1 MKILKTL
8 IGHDVWV
15 GANVI
20 IMDGVEIGTGAI
32 IAAGAV
38 VTKNVSPYEI
48 VGGVPAKQ
56 LRKDLMKL
64 LYHNY

>member
-1 MKILKTL
+1 M
-8 IGHDVWV
+8 IGHDDVWV
-15 GANVI
+15 GANAL
-20 IMDGVEIGTGAI
+20 MDGVEIGTGAI

-38 VTKNVSPYEI
+38 ITKNVSPYEI